1 MSDPYGL
8 SRPSIP
14 ATYAQLLLEIVASR
28 GITSEQVMAGSRLP
42 GNLFAVPDAR
52 ISPRQWS
59 RLVLTALRLTQDDGL
74 GYEYGLRLRPTA
86 HGVLGYALMSCA
98 TIGQALALGAAFFS
112 MRLRD
117 YRMELL
123 EEGDSVSVVISETH
137 PVLGAVP
144 QDAQM
149 LRRFFHECVMLGIVS
164 INRLLAGVA
173 DDHLELEVDWSEPRY
188 HARYRGQLPAM
199 RFGCEASR
207 IRMPRALMQTP
218 LLLADPMTHQQ
229 ALAQCEQE
237 QVRFA
242 DTVDDLA
249 ARVRAELVLVP
260 GVGYPGLMALADR
273 LHLSART
280 LNRHLQQLG
289 LTYLELLDEARR
301 REAEHLLVNTD
312 QEIRYIAELLGYT
325 AAANFTRAFRKWTGT
340 TPSRFRESR
349 ERGAGI
355 A

>member
-1 MSDPYGL
+1 MMAMSDPYGL

-28 GITSEQVMAGSRLP
+28 GIASEQVMKGSRLP
-42 GNLFAVPDAR
+42 GNLFVVPDTR

-59 RLVLTALRLTQDDGL
+59 RLVLTALRLTGDDGL

-98 TIGQALALGAAFFS
+98 TIGQALTLGASFFS

-123 EEGDSVSVVISETH
+123 EEGDSVIIVISETH

-144 QDAQM
+144 QEAQM

-164 INRLLAGVA
+164 FGRLLAGWAA
-173 DDHLELEVDWSEPRY
+173 DGVELEVDWPEPDY
-188 HARYRGQLPAM
+188 HAAYRERLPVM
-199 RFGCEASR
+199 RFDCGASR
-207 IRMPRALMQTP
+207 IRVPRALMQTP
-218 LLLADPMTHQQ
+218 LLLADPMTHEQ
-229 ALAQCEQE
+229 ALAQCQQE
-237 QVRFA
+237 QARFA

-260 GVGYPGLMALADR
+260 GVGYPGLTALADK

-280 LNRHLQQLG
+280 LNRRLQQLG

-301 REAEHLLVNTD
+301 CEAEHLLVTTD

-325 AAANFTRAFRKWTGT
+325 GAANFTRAFRKWTGM
-340 TPSRFRESR
+340 TPSQFRESL
-349 ERGAGI
+349 I
-355 A
+355 